1 MAMMTKTTSSPLA
14 PWKFETTRNLCA
26 AHPLFRAAFRSN
38 DTRRFSILY
47 DPVFKSQLLLQA
59 FATECGAI
67 GWMDGIGFHV
77 AGKRIRW
84 CFYGVLARLLE
95 IWIFVIWG
103 LA

>member
-1 MAMMTKTTSSPLA
+1 MQRILFPAQHFDQTTHGVSAFSTVQSS
-14 PWKFETTRNLCA
+14 NLN
-26 AHPLFRAAFRSN
+26 S
-38 DTRRFSILY
+38 S
-47 DPVFKSQLLLQA
+47 LLQA

-67 GWMDGIGFHV
+67 GWTDGIGFHV

-95 IWIFVIWG
+95 IWIFVVWG